1 MTEVLGI
8 WIAALL
14 TLCIFSFLYKDN
26 PFYRFAEHL
35 FIGISAGYWLCRY
48 YRNIFLPN
56 LYTPLFEQGQLLY
69 IVPLVLGIMMLM
81 RLAPKT
87 AWISRWPLAVIVG
100 TTSGYFLVTYLQ
112 SNGLEQVRATLVP
125 LNSLGNIVLVVGVL
139 SGLVYFF
146 FSKPHKGPLGSV
158 ARVGIYFLMI
168 AFGASFGYT
177 VMARVSLLFG
187 RMYFLLH
194 EWLYIV
200 R

>member
-1 MTEVLGI
+1 MTETFGV

-26 PFYRFAEHL
+26 PFYKFAEHL

-56 LYTPLFEQGQLLY
+56 LYTPLFEQGELLY
-69 IVPLVLGIMMLM
+69 IVPFILGIMMLM

-112 SNGLEQVRATLVP
+112 SNGLEQVIATLVP
-125 LNSLGNIVLVVGVL
+125 LNSLSNIVLVAGVL

-146 FSKPHKGPLGSV
+146 FSKPHKGPLGAV
-158 ARVGIYFLMI
+158 AKVGIYFLMV

-187 RMYFLLH
+187 RVYFLLH
-194 EWLYIV
+194 EWLHVV

>member
-8 WIAALL
+8 WIAAFL

-26 PFYRFAEHL
+26 PFYKLAEHL

-56 LYTPLFEQGQLLY
+56 LYTPLFERGELLY
-69 IVPLVLGIMMLM
+69 IVPFALGIMMLM
-81 RLAPKT
+81 RLSRRT

-112 SNGLEQVRATLVP
+112 SNGLEQVVASLVP
-125 LNSLGNIVLVVGVL
+125 LNSFSNVVLVVGVL

-146 FSKPHKGPLGSV
+146 FSKAHKGPFG
-158 ARVGIYFLMI
+158 ATAKVGIYFLMI

-177 VMARVSLLFG
+177 VMARISLLFG
-187 RMYFLLH
+187 RMYFLLSQ
-194 EWLYIV
+194 WLQV
-200 R
+200 VD

>member
-1 MTEVLGI
+1 MTAVLGI
-8 WIAALL
+8 WIAAFL

-69 IVPLVLGIMMLM
+69 VVPFALGIMMLM
-81 RLAPKT
+81 RLSKRMS
-87 AWISRWPLAVIVG
+87 WISRWPLAVIVG

-125 LNSLGNIVLVVGVL
+125 LNSFSNIVLVVGVL

-146 FSKPHKGPLGSV
+146 FSKAHRGPFGSV
-158 ARVGIYFLMI
+158 ARVGVYFLMI

-177 VMARVSLLFG
+177 VMARISLLFG
-187 RMYFLLH
+187 RMYFLLS
-194 EWLYIV
+194 EWLQV
-200 R
+200 VG

>member
-8 WIAALL
+8 WIAAFL

-26 PFYRFAEHL
+26 PFYKLAEHL

-56 LYTPLFEQGQLLY
+56 LYTPLFERGELLY
-69 IVPLVLGIMMLM
+69 IVPFVLGIMMLM
-81 RLAPKT
+81 RLSRKT

-112 SNGLEQVRATLVP
+112 SNGLEQVVASLVP
-125 LNSLGNIVLVVGVL
+125 LNSFSNVVLVVGVL

-146 FSKPHKGPLGSV
+146 FSKPHKGPFGGV
-158 ARVGIYFLMI
+158 AKVGIYFLMI

-187 RMYFLLH
+187 RMYFLLST
-194 EWLYIV
+194 WLQV
-200 R
+200 VD